1 MTLRRAQKIF
11 MLENIKLCWYT
22 IIMKCTEKLKT
33 DKNYSKQ
40 FPSLNNHKN
49 EQAG

>member
-22 IIMKCTEKLKT
+22 ITLKYTEKLKT

-40 FPSLNNHKN
+40 FPSPNNHKN